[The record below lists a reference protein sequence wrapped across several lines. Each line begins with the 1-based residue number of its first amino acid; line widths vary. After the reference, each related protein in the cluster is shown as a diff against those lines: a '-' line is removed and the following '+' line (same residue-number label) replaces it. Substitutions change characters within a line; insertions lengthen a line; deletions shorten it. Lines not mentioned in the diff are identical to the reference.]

1 MKYVGRAIPRFED
14 DVILRGKATYVDDIR
29 PPGMLY
35 AGFVRS
41 PYPHARVLKVDLT
54 DVARAKGVVAVF
66 SKEAGPPFS
75 FAPGGKVRYQGE
87 AVAMVV
93 ARDSY
98 LLQDALEKAVVEY
111 EPLPA
116 VVDILEAMKPGA
128 PLVDESLGTNVV
140 YEKTYG
146 GGDVEKAIRGAD
158 RVLEG
163 RLEIGRVAPAA
174 MEPRGV
180 VATYDGGM
188 LTIWS
193 STQVPFDIRREVARA
208 LGLPL
213 ASIRAIQPHV
223 GGAFGSK
230 LLVYPEEIHVAAAA
244 YRLTA
249 PVKWIATRTEDLKT
263 TTHGRAMTLEYTVA
277 VKNDGRVTA
286 IKGVIYAD
294 AGAYYWGE
302 GLVDAAA
309 QMLPGPYDIRH
320 GMVRAVAVLTNKTPL
335 SAYRGAGRPE
345 ATFFIERIMDRVAEE
360 LGLEP
365 TEVRRRNLV
374 RQLPYTNAFGVTYD
388 TGNYVATFEKAL
400 ERLGYRQLKSWAEGE
415 WRKRGRLIGVGLSTY
430 VEITTFGY
438 EIVVMRAER
447 DGGVTVYTALTPHG
461 QGLATALAQVVAE
474 ELEIPIE
481 RVKVVWGDTAH
492 VPDGI
497 GTMGSRSITAGGSA
511 AIMAARKLKAGLA
524 KAAEDVLQC
533 LPEYKEGAFQCDG
546 KKATIADIVR
556 HIYKRGG
563 QLTVEAIYHSDSTFP
578 FGVHIAVV
586 EIDPETGFVKPLL
599 YRSYDDVGTVVNP
612 LLAAG
617 QIRGGA
623 MQGISQALYE
633 EALYDKEGN
642 LLTPNLAFYQLPT
655 AVEAP
660 IFETYFAEEPHPSRH
675 PTGTKGVGEIAAIA
689 APPAVI
695 SAVEDAVR
703 KVAKTRFSKTPVT
716 PEEIYN
722 ALWQTASR

>member
-1 MKYVGRAIPRFED
+1 MKGKAIPRFED
-14 DVILRGKATYVDDIR
+14 DVILRGKATYVDDIK
-29 PPGMLY
+29 PPGVLH

-41 PYPHARVLKVDLT
+41 LYPHARIVKIDLT
-54 DVARAKGVVAVF
+54 DVAEAKGVVAVF
-66 SKEAGPPFS
+66 TPEDGLPL
-75 FAPGGKVRYQGE
+75 APGGKARYQGE

-111 EPLPA
+111 DPLPA
-116 VVDILEAMKPGA
+116 VTDIFEATRPGA
-128 PLVDESLGTNVV
+128 PLIDESLESNIA
-140 YEKTYG
+140 YDKTYE
-146 GGDVEKAIRGAD
+146 GGDVEGAIRESD
-158 RVLEG
+158 RLLEG
-163 RLEIGRVAPAA
+163 RLEVRRVVPAA

-180 VATYDGGM
+180 LATYDGAM

-193 STQVPFDIRREVARA
+193 STQVPFDIRKVVAKT

-213 ASIRAIQPHV
+213 ASIRVIQPHV

-230 LLVYPEEIHVAAAA
+230 LLVYPEEICVATAA
-244 YRLTA
+244 YRLA
-249 PVKWIATRTEDLKT
+249 ASVKWVATRGEDFKA
-263 TTHGRAMTLEYTVA
+263 TTHGRAMTFEYMAA
-277 VKNDGRVTA
+277 VKNDGKVTA
-286 IKGVIYAD
+286 IGGVIYAD

-302 GLVDAAA
+302 GLVDTAAE
-309 QMLPGPYDIRH
+309 MLPGPYDIRH
-320 GMVRAVAVLTNKTPL
+320 GKVRVVAVLTNKTPL
-335 SAYRGAGRPE
+335 GAYRGAGRPE
-345 ATFFIERIMDRVAEE
+345 ATFFIERVIDRVADE
-360 LGLEP
+360 LGLDP

-374 RQLPYTNAFGVTYD
+374 RKLPHTNAFGVMYD
-388 TGNYVATFEKAL
+388 TGDYLATFEKAL
-400 ERLGYRQLKSWAEGE
+400 ERLGYRQLKSWAEEE

-430 VEITTFGY
+430 VEITTFGH
-438 EIVVMRAER
+438 ETVVIRAER
-447 DGGVTVYTALTPHG
+447 DGSVTVYTALTPQG

-511 AIMAARKLKAGLA
+511 AIMAARKLKTELA
-524 KAAEDVLQC
+524 KAAEAMLQC
-533 LPEYKEGAFQCDG
+533 RPEYRGGIFQCG
-546 KKATIADIVR
+546 EKGATIADVVK
-556 HIYKRGG
+556 YGERG
-563 QLTVEAIYHSDSTFP
+563 QITVEATYQSDATSP

-586 EIDPETGFVKPLL
+586 EVDLETGLARPLL
-599 YRSYDDVGTVVNP
+599 YRSYDDVGVVVNP

-633 EALYDKEGN
+633 EALYDREGN

-695 SAVEDAVR
+695 SAV
-703 KVAKTRFSKTPVT
+703 
-716 PEEIYN
+716 
-722 ALWQTASR
+722 